1 MAKKLL
7 IDAAYPEE
15 TRVALV
21 DGSKL
26 TGYEFESTDKQLITG
41 NVYLA
46 RVVRIEAALQA
57 AFVEYG
63 GNRHG
68 FLTFQE
74 IHPDYY
80 NIPVGDQH
88 EDADG
93 INAEDGE
100 STPED
105 AGEATDTG
113 QNGDSEE
120 NGRGQPKAA
129 STKPRHRYR
138 VQEVIRKGQILL
150 VQVTKE
156 ERGGKGAALTTYIS
170 LAGRYCVLMPNS
182 DRGGGISRKI
192 SSIADRRKLKQIAD
206 DLAVPND
213 AGLII
218 RTAGFSRTKQE
229 IRRDYNFLVR
239 QWNEIRERTL
249 KSVAPTRIYEEGSL
263 IRRAIRDDYSKDMD
277 EILVQGDAGYKS
289 AKNFMKMIMPSHAKK
304 VKQYDLTTPIL
315 TQHGVGSQV
324 TALFDPVVRLRS
336 GGYLVIDRTEAL
348 VAIDVNSG
356 RSTRQGSL
364 EQTALNTNLEA
375 AEEVAL
381 QIKLRDL
388 AGIIV
393 IDFIDMDEPKNNQAV
408 TRRLRECVKMDRSRI
423 TLGTISEFGLLEMS
437 RQRLKPGIIETATI
451 NCPACRGTG
460 RVRGDASLAVEI
472 LRQIDILAADGQ
484 DTDIELRVPL
494 RFANVLANDK
504 RQEIHEIE
512 SRTGTTIIITGI
524 EPLVDHDIEICRVS
538 RRAVDRSDE
547 TRKVLFTV
555 KPFASEISPSSG
567 EPQNK
572 GPRQRRTTRGGQKP
586 HHQKDAGRREKNNIE
601 PVSPDSD
608 KDSDKGTDRKK
619 ANRRGHQ
626 KRRQPQAEPA
636 TAASDTETTTADAS
650 ETPEKSRSRSPRRRQ
665 RKRSGSH
672 QEAVSKDQPTRQD
685 DESSNERANNG
696 TSGKRRRRRVRP
708 QAEAHP
714 PQDNAPTD
722 APTELAET

>member
-26 TGYEFESTDKQLITG
+26 TGYEFESTDKQLITS

-74 IHPDYY
+74 IHPDYF

-93 INAEDGE
+93 VNAEDGE
-100 STPED
+100 FTQED
-105 AGEATDTG
+105 AGEATDAG
-113 QNGDSEE
+113 QNSDSEE
-120 NGRGQPKAA
+120 NDSGQPKAA
-129 STKPRHRYR
+129 PTKPRHRYR

-192 SSIADRRKLKQIAD
+192 SNIADRRKLKEIAD
-206 DLAVPND
+206 DLAVPNE

-304 VKQYDLTTPIL
+304 VKQHNLTTPIF
-315 TQHGVGSQV
+315 TQHGVESQV

-375 AEEVAL
+375 AEEAAL

-437 RQRLKPGIIETATI
+437 RQRLKPGIIETATVD
-451 NCPACRGTG
+451 CPACRGTG
-460 RVRGDASLAVEI
+460 RVRGDAALAVEI

-484 DTDIELRVPL
+484 DTDIEVRVPL

-504 RQEIHEIE
+504 RQEIHDIE
-512 SRTGTTIIITGI
+512 SRTDTTIIITGI
-524 EPLVDHDIEICRVS
+524 EPLVDRDIEICRVS

-555 KPFASEISPSSG
+555 KPFGSEASPSSG
-567 EPQNK
+567 EPQNE
-572 GPRQRRTTRGGQKP
+572 GPRRRRATRGGQKQ
-586 HHQKDAGRREKNNIE
+586 HHQRDAARREKNDIE

-608 KDSDKGTDRKK
+608 KDSDKGADRKK
-619 ANRRGHQ
+619 ANRRGNR

-636 TAASDTETTTADAS
+636 TAASDTDTTTADAS

-672 QEAVSKDQPTRQD
+672 QEAVSKEQPTRQE
-685 DESSNERANNG
+685 DESSNERANNS

-708 QAEAHP
+708 QAEAHS
-714 PQDNAPTD
+714 PQDNSPAD